1 MSHPVPARR
10 MTPAEGRAFAARW
23 ELVAE
28 AERKELRAT
37 SMEQKLAQLE
47 ALMISAAS
55 LGWATT
61 DPAEVDAVRARWNRL
76 VALYRRA

>member
-1 MSHPVPARR
+1 

-28 AERKELRAT
+28 AEREELRAT
-37 SMEQKLAQLE
+37 PMEQKLAQLE
-47 ALMISAAS
+47 ALMVSATT

-61 DPAEVDAVRARWNRL
+61 DSAEVDAVRARWNRL
-76 VALYRRA
+76 TAIYRRA